1 MAVKY
6 SFIYS
11 SPSIEALKTLMDEI
25 LLVFGIN
32 LNIDDIFYYNIFC
45 REETYANYQ
54 HWDEAPEKLSIP
66 FELTNICST
75 QSERIEYVRSVIKD
89 IIINNADKPDWMIY
103 VEMEEKCTEYELPP
117 STFLYIIPKEEKYQQ
132 LADKLVDFLYSP
144 NLINVIKDKS
154 YIHE

>member
-1 MAVKY
+1 MATKY

-11 SPSIEALKTLMDEI
+11 SPSIEALEVLMDEI
-25 LLVFGIN
+25 LLVFGVN
-32 LNIDDIFYYNIFC
+32 LNINDIFYYNVFC

-54 HWDEAPEKLSIP
+54 YWDEAPESLSVP
-66 FELTNICST
+66 FELYNPCST
-75 QSERIEYVRSVIKD
+75 QSERIEYVRTVIKD
-89 IIINNADKPDWMIY
+89 IVINKIDKPEWMIY
-103 VEMEEKCTEYELPP
+103 VEMEEKCSDYELPP

-132 LADKLVDFLYSP
+132 LADKLMDFLYSP